1 MQLRDDSVMDV
12 PVPATQGKGE
22 SMATARLT
30 QAHIEALRPRKTS
43 RDVRD
48 ASLKGFGIR
57 VYPSGRKCYFTA
69 TQFEGERIWKIVG
82 NAADMSIG
90 EAREHARTM
99 LAAIRSD
106 GQVSSEALLFEA
118 VAEEVFQ
125 RYGRNWKPRT
135 LAVNRNYS
143 ANHILPWFRGQLI
156 TDITNADV
164 REWFSSLHATPG
176 AANRSAPVL
185 SVIMTCAETY
195 GYRPEGSNPCHGI
208 RRYRRKGRERF
219 LSEEETRRLGRVL
232 KQHEGDHPMCV
243 AIIRLLL
250 LTGSRRSEIVT
261 LRWKEYREGHLHL
274 TDSKTGPRMV
284 WLSSPARRILDELPR
299 TTPWVFPS
307 SRTGTSIH
315 TGTVDLF
322 WSRLRSEVG
331 LQDVRL
337 HDLRHTFASI
347 AVMSGEN
354 ILTVGRLLGH
364 NNPGTTLKYT
374 HLAHDAV
381 AEAAE
386 TVGSVLGGSAA

>member
-1 MQLRDDSVMDV
+1 
-12 PVPATQGKGE
+12 
-22 SMATARLT
+22 MATTRLT
-30 QAHIEALRPRKTS
+30 QARIEALRPRKAS
-43 RDVRD
+43 RNVRD
-48 ASLKGFGIR
+48 ASLKGFGVR
-57 VYPSGRKCYFTA
+57 VYPTGRKCYFIA
-69 TQFEGERIWKIVG
+69 TQFEGQRLWKIVG
-82 NAADMSIG
+82 DADDMRPD
-90 EAREHARTM
+90 EARERARTM

-106 GQVSSEALLFEA
+106 GQVSSQALLFEV

-125 RYGRNWKPRT
+125 RYGRNWKSGT
-135 LAVNRNYS
+135 FAVNRKYY
-143 ANHILPWFRGQLI
+143 ARQILPWFRGRPI
-156 TDITNADV
+156 ADITNADV
-164 REWFSSLHATPG
+164 REWFASLHATPV
-176 AANRSAPVL
+176 AADRSAPVL

-195 GYRPEGSNPCHGI
+195 GYRPEGSNPCRGI
-208 RRYRRKGRERF
+208 RRNRRKGRERF
-219 LSEEETRRLGRVL
+219 LSEEEIRRLGRAL
-232 KQHEGDHPMCV
+232 KQHEGDHPMHV
-243 AIIRLLL
+243 SIIRLLL

-274 TDSKTGPRMV
+274 EDSKTGPRMV

-315 TGTVDLF
+315 TATVDLF
-322 WSRLRSEVG
+322 WRRLRSEAG

-347 AVMSGEN
+347 AVMRGEN

-364 NNPGTTLKYT
+364 NDPGTTLKYT